1 MNPLL
6 SAYILAGGE
15 PPKLAQILGLPV
27 NKVLAWIRGDAI
39 PDGLLSR
46 IEYEAQEQAQRRYTE
61 VLESASDPATSIGN
75 PKWIERLLDL
85 DRAWW
90 IVHGMSVFEF
100 RLRVALRLAKMEAD
114 GDDD

>member
-6 SAYILAGGE
+6 SAYILAGGT
-15 PPKLAQILGLPV
+15 PPTLARILGLPL
-27 NKVLAWIRGDAI
+27 NDVLAWTRGDAI

-46 IEYEAQEQAQRRYTE
+46 IEYEAQEQAQRGYTE
-61 VLESASDPATSIGN
+61 VLESADDSTTSIGN
-75 PKWIERLLDL
+75 PKWIEKLLDL

-100 RLRVALRLAKMEAD
+100 RLRVALRLAQMEAN

>member
-1 MNPLL
+1 MNSLL
-6 SAYILAGGE
+6 SAYILSGGE

-27 NKVLAWIRGDAI
+27 NKILAWIRGDAI
-39 PDGLLSR
+39 PGDLLSR
-46 IEYEAQEQAQRRYTE
+46 IEYEAQEQAQRCYTD
-61 VLESASDPATSIGN
+61 VLESTSDPATSIDN

-100 RLRVALRLAKMEAD
+100 RLRVALRLAQMEAN